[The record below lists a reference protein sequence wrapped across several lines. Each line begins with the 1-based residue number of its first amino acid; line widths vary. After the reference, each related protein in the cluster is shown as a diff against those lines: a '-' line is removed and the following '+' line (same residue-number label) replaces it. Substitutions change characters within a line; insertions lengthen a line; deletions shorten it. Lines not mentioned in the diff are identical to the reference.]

1 MKAALIVF
9 IKECRESMRDRR
21 VMLNALLLGPIL
33 GPVLFVVLL
42 RVTIGHAIER
52 AEKPL
57 PVVVIGAELAPNL
70 IASLKQQGLEVLPP
84 VPDVESAVRSQTID
98 LALRITKNYGADWQA
113 GRPAQVE
120 LIYDSS
126 ARDVSSEADRLR
138 GMLESYSR
146 RNGAVRLLVR
156 GLAPTLIAPL
166 VIATRDQATPQGR
179 GALLFAMLPYFLVLS
194 ALVGGMW
201 LAIDSTAGERER
213 QSLEPLLINPVRRD
227 AILLGK
233 TLATSAFSLTSLALS
248 LIAFMIAGWFLPASK
263 LGMTFNLS
271 PAVIVSVLPVM
282 VPLVLLLVNLQ
293 ILVTS
298 MAKSAREAQT
308 YLGLLQLV
316 PIIPSVILSVLPIK
330 AQNWM
335 YTVPLMSQQLSV
347 TKLLRGEGLPIQ
359 PVALGFLITLVA
371 AVIAFW
377 FSKRN
382 YDSERLAVYG

>member
-33 GPVLFVVLL
+33 GPVLFVVIL
-42 RVTIGHAIER
+42 RLTISHQLDR

-57 PVVVIGAELAPNL
+57 PVVVVGAELAPNL
-70 IASLKQQGLEVLPP
+70 IADLKQQGLDVLPP
-84 VPDVESAVRSQTID
+84 VADVEAAVRSQSID
-98 LALRITKNYGADWQA
+98 LALRITKNYGTDWQA
-113 GRPAQVE
+113 GRPAMVE

-126 ARDVSSEADRLR
+126 AREVSSEADRLR

-146 RNGAVRLLVR
+146 RNGVMRLLVR
-156 GLAPTLIAPL
+156 GLAPSLIAP
-166 VIATRDQATPQGR
+166 VVVATRDQATPQGR

-227 AILLGK
+227 SILLGK
-233 TLATSAFSLTSLALS
+233 MLATTGFSLTSLALS
-248 LIAFMIAGWFLPASK
+248 LVAFTIAGWFLPANK
-263 LGMTFNLS
+263 LGMSFNLS
-271 PAVIVSVLPVM
+271 PGVIITILPVM

-330 AQNWM
+330 AQTWM

-347 TKLLRGEGLPIQ
+347 TKLLRGESLPLQ
-359 PVALGFLITLVA
+359 PVSLGFLITLVA
-371 AVIAFW
+371 ALIAFLLC
-377 FSKRN
+377 KRN
-382 YDSERLAVYG
+382 YDSERLAIYG

>member
-1 MKAALIVF
+1 M
-9 IKECRESMRDRR
+9 
-21 VMLNALLLGPIL
+21 
-33 GPVLFVVLL
+33 
-42 RVTIGHAIER
+42 
-52 AEKPL
+52 
-57 PVVVIGAELAPNL
+57 
-70 IASLKQQGLEVLPP
+70 
-84 VPDVESAVRSQTID
+84 
-98 LALRITKNYGADWQA
+98 
-113 GRPAQVE
+113 VE

-126 ARDVSSEADRLR
+126 AREVSSEAERLR

-146 RNGAVRLLVR
+146 RNGAMRLLVR
-156 GLAPTLIAPL
+156 GLAPTLIAP
-166 VIATRDQATPQGR
+166 VVVATRDQATPQGR

-227 AILLGK
+227 AILVGK
-233 TLATSAFSLTSLALS
+233 MLATSAFSLTSLALS
-248 LIAFMIAGWFLPASK
+248 LVAFMIAGWFLPANK

-271 PAVIVSVLPVM
+271 PTVIVTILPVM

-298 MAKSAREAQT
+298 QAKSAREAQT

-335 YTVPLMSQQLSV
+335 YTVPLMSQQLAV
-347 TKLLRGEGLPIQ
+347 TKLLRGESLPVQ

-371 AVIAFW
+371 SLIAFW
-377 FSKRN
+377 FCKRN
-382 YDSERLAVYG
+382 YDSERLAIYG

>member
-1 MKAALIVF
+1 MKASLIVF

-33 GPVLFVVLL
+33 GPVLFVVIL
-42 RVTIGHAIER
+42 RLTISHELDR

-70 IASLKQQGLEVLPP
+70 IESLKQQGLELLPP
-84 VPDVESAVRSQTID
+84 VADVESAVRAQRID
-98 LALRITKNYGADWQA
+98 LALRISNNYAADWQA
-113 GRPAQVE
+113 GRPALVE

-126 ARDVSSEADRLR
+126 AREVSSEADRLR

-146 RNGAVRLLVR
+146 RNGLMRLLVR
-156 GLAPTLIAPL
+156 GLAPTLISP
-166 VIATRDQATPQGR
+166 VVVATRDQATPQGR

-233 TLATSAFSLTSLALS
+233 MFATSAFSLTSLALS
-248 LIAFMIAGWFLPASK
+248 LVAFMIAGWFLPANK

-271 PAVIVSVLPVM
+271 ASVIVTILPVM

-298 MAKSAREAQT
+298 MAKSSREAQT

-330 AQNWM
+330 AQSWM

-347 TKLLRGEGLPIQ
+347 TKLLRGETLPIQ

-371 AVIAFW
+371 SVIAFLYC
-377 FSKRN
+377 KRN
-382 YDSERLAVYG
+382 YDSERLAIYG

>member
-1 MKAALIVF
+1 
-9 IKECRESMRDRR
+9 
-21 VMLNALLLGPIL
+21 
-33 GPVLFVVLL
+33 
-42 RVTIGHAIER
+42 
-52 AEKPL
+52 
-57 PVVVIGAELAPNL
+57 
-70 IASLKQQGLEVLPP
+70 
-84 VPDVESAVRSQTID
+84 
-98 LALRITKNYGADWQA
+98 
-113 GRPAQVE
+113 
-120 LIYDSS
+120 
-126 ARDVSSEADRLR
+126 
-138 GMLESYSR
+138 
-146 RNGAVRLLVR
+146 
-156 GLAPTLIAPL
+156 
-166 VIATRDQATPQGR
+166 
-179 GALLFAMLPYFLVLS
+179 FLVLS

-271 PAVIVSVLPVM
+271 PTVIVSVLPVM

-347 TKLLRGEGLPIQ
+347 TKLLRGESLPIQ
-359 PVALGFLITLVA
+359 PLALGFLITLVA